1 MAKIAN
7 ELDLRAIQAK
17 LTPAAK
23 KEWKVICAG
32 LSDVQEAVLK
42 KLWQT
47 PAVTCCIYTG
57 SVTFRIGT
65 GSVKGLAISPA
76 GFKTSFSPKGTT
88 ASDIFLKKYDRSFAV
103 TSTEKFIITC
113 AFYFLIHAPDRVKT
127 ESDKTEASEGQQVL
141 ATQAALKAL
150 VKEYGEIRLKIGDN
164 SYNVDE
170 FSQYTAGRPK
180 ADATFKYKGVDVVW
194 LSLKKG
200 GKPAD
205 WQQYGGSADLG
216 IVGGDVT
223 KFPDIKL
230 FADNITKVFEAL
242 GVSKGKNGK
251 YDFNSLDKGS
261 YFGMPLKNHMV
272 ACKVMYGKD
281 FGPKFGIN
289 NCNVCVDGDLKFIKA
304 RGSNEF
310 ELGGEYHIS
319 VNPYE
324 FKSPKFPK
332 YDPADLYS
340 PVLFV
345 TKAQNVN
352 QIGFDHARFYI
363 WPQNVPAKKGIQ
375 NLDESLN
382 TIASKNKSALAAMAT
397 KFLPSK

>member
-7 ELDLRAIQAK
+7 ELDLSDIKAK
-17 LTPAAK
+17 LSPAVK
-23 KEWKVICAG
+23 KEWKIIFAK
-32 LSDVQEAVLK
+32 LSDTQESILK
-42 KLWQT
+42 KIFDNT
-47 PAVTCCIYTG
+47 AVTCNIYTG
-57 SVTFRIGT
+57 SVTFRIGN
-65 GSVKGLAISPA
+65 GSVKGLAIKSD

-88 ASDIFLKKYDRSFAV
+88 ATDVFLKAKYDRNFEPDTV
-103 TSTEKFIITC
+103 EKFIITC
-113 AFYFLIHAPDRVKT
+113 AFYFLIHAFDRCKT

-141 ATQAALKAL
+141 ATQSALKAL
-150 VKEYGEIRLKIGDN
+150 IKEYGEIRLKIGDN

-223 KFPDIKL
+223 KFPDIKK
-230 FADNITKVFEAL
+230 FAENISKIFEAL
-242 GVSKGKNGK
+242 GVKKGKNGR

-272 ACKVMYGKD
+272 ACKVMFGKD

-304 RGSNEF
+304 KGNNAF
-310 ELGGEYHIS
+310 ELGGEFHIS

-324 FKSPKFPK
+324 FKTPKFPK
-332 YDPADLYS
+332 YDPADLYA

-352 QIGFDHARFYI
+352 HIGFDHARFYI

-382 TIASKNKSALAAMAT
+382 TIASKNKTALAAMA
-397 KFLPSK
+397 KKYLP